1 MSKRRAKKTD
11 VVKNYGLGRW
21 SNDLSK
27 NRKNE
32 TIQTRSKAPV
42 VKTRGRV
49 K

>member
-32 TIQTRSKAPV
+32 VFKHDQKHQSSRNEE
-42 VKTRGRV
+42 G
-49 K
+49 